1 MLSGQ
6 CLVTAGL
13 QAYDGHVLLGR
24 TTECGRIDGLLER
37 VRGGESGVLVLRGD
51 PGIGKT
57 ALLHYARERSH
68 GLTVV
73 GTRGVES
80 EAELPFSAL
89 AELLEPLLGG
99 LDRLPAPQAA
109 AVRSALA
116 LGPPVPG
123 DAFAVATGALNLI
136 LAAARESPLLVLVDD
151 VHWLDAGSAETL
163 LFAARRL
170 ETDGVAVLV
179 AVRDGVPSVFDGA
192 GLAEFRIDGLDRS
205 AAGELLA
212 ATPAN
217 RMTPALVHSLVD
229 ATAGNPLALLEL
241 PALLSEA
248 QLDGEA
254 PLPDPLPAAPSIR
267 RAFEVRLSALPLETQ
282 RALLVAASSH
292 SEALQPLL
300 EALAALGL
308 AAEALEP
315 AERAALVSLGAGR
328 LAWRHPLLRSASYYR
343 ASTFERR
350 AAHSA
355 LASVSTGVERAW
367 HLADATL
374 GPDDGVARALEEAAM
389 DARSRRG
396 HVAAATAFE
405 RSARLSS
412 DGDDAARR
420 ELEAAR
426 DYHLAGRVVQA
437 RVLLRAALS
446 STRIPAVRADIQ
458 HQLGVI
464 EMWGGDAAAA
474 HELLVGAAGE
484 VEAVDPR
491 RAATILTHAAIALEM
506 SGDVDGT
513 LAVVRRAHELAQGGL
528 DTEPQL
534 LRAMILAGQARVA
547 RPALLKLIEAGPGT
561 EPPTANSVFLDA
573 TIGQALI
580 WLGEHAKARRF
591 FERELLA
598 ARTSGSLAPMP
609 YLHACLS
616 ELEFRLGR
624 LQAAH
629 ANGVE
634 AVQIAEETGQRNVL
648 SFCLATLARVEAA
661 TAREEDCRDHVRRA
675 LELAGELGAG
685 SIRIYALAA
694 LGLLE
699 LGLGR
704 TSPALVVLQE
714 VAALVEELGP
724 AEPGVVE
731 WESDLI
737 EAQLL
742 CGRREEARES
752 LRKFEERVHRTGNSW
767 ASASAA
773 RIRGMLADEGFE
785 LEFDAALQGHTSRFE
800 RARTE
805 LRLGERLRRERR
817 LTDARAPLRSAQ
829 QAFNLLGA
837 RGWSAQAGAERAAAG
852 ERPKRAEAHLPTLL
866 RELTEQELRIA
877 LLIAEG
883 VTNRE
888 AAAALYL
895 SPKTIGYHLGKV
907 YDKLGVRSRTEL
919 AYLLAQA

>member
-1 MLSGQ
+1 M
-6 CLVTAGL
+6 
-13 QAYDGHVLLGR
+13 LLGR

-37 VRGGESGVLVLRGD
+37 VRDGESGVLVLRGD

-57 ALLHYARERSH
+57 ALLHYAREQAH
-68 GLTVV
+68 GLALVE
-73 GTRGVES
+73 TRGVES

-89 AELLEPLLGG
+89 AELLEPLLSGI
-99 LDRLPAPQAA
+99 DRLPAPQAA
-109 AVRSALA
+109 ALKSALA

-136 LAAARESPLLVLVDD
+136 LDAARDSPLLVVIDD
-151 VHWLDAGSAETL
+151 AHWLDAGSAETL
-163 LFAARRL
+163 LFALRRL
-170 ETDGVAVLV
+170 EADGVAVLV
-179 AVRDGVPSVFDGA
+179 AVRDHEPNVFDGA
-192 GLAEFRIDGLDRS
+192 GISELRIDGLDRS

-217 RMTPALVHSLVD
+217 RVAAAVAHSLVE

-248 QLDGEA
+248 QLDGRA
-254 PLPDPLPAAPSIR
+254 PLPDPLPVAPSVR
-267 RAFEVRLSALPLETQ
+267 RAFEVRLSALPSETQ
-282 RALLVAASSH
+282 RALLVAACSH
-292 SEALQPLL
+292 SEALKPVLD
-300 EALAALGL
+300 ALAVLGL
-308 AAEALEP
+308 DAETLEP
-315 AERAALVSLGAGR
+315 AERAALVSLGNER

-350 AAHSA
+350 AVHAA

-374 GPDDGVARALEEAAM
+374 GPDETVARALEEAAM
-389 DARSRRG
+389 NARLRRG
-396 HVAAATAFE
+396 HVAAAIAFE
-405 RSARLSS
+405 RAARLSIDS
-412 DGDDAARR
+412 DDAARR
-420 ELEAAR
+420 DLEAAR
-426 DYHLAGRVVQA
+426 DYHLAGRVEQA
-437 RVLLRAALS
+437 RALLRAALK
-446 STRIPAVRADIQ
+446 STRIPAVRTDIE

-464 EMWGGDAAAA
+464 EMWSGDAAIA
-474 HELLVGAAGE
+474 HELLLAVANE
-484 VEAVDPR
+484 VEAADPR
-491 RAATILTHAAIALEM
+491 RAAAILTNAAIAREM
-506 SGDVDGT
+506 AGDVAGT
-513 LAVVRRAHELAQGGL
+513 LAIVGRAHDLAQGSV
-528 DTEPQL
+528 DTETQL
-534 LRAMILAGQARVA
+534 LRAMTLAGQARVA
-547 RPALLKLIEAGPGT
+547 RPALLKLIEAGPAAPL
-561 EPPTANSVFLDA
+561 PPTADSVLLA
-573 TIGQALI
+573 GTIGQALI
-580 WLGEHAKARRF
+580 WLGEYAEARRL

-609 YLHACLS
+609 YLLACLS

-624 LQAAH
+624 LQAAY

-634 AVQIAEETGQRNVL
+634 SVQIAEETGQLNVL

-661 TAREEDCRDHVRRA
+661 TAREEDCRGNVRRA

-685 SIRIYALAA
+685 SIRIYAHAA

-704 TSPALVVLQE
+704 TSAALAVFEELAE
-714 VAALVEELGP
+714 LVEEFGP
-724 AEPGVVE
+724 RDPGVIE
-731 WESDLI
+731 WGPDLI

-742 CGRREEARES
+742 CGRVEEARES
-752 LRKFEERVHRTGNSW
+752 LRTFEEQARSTGNSW

-773 RIRGMLADEGFE
+773 RVRGMLVEEGFE
-785 LEFDAALQGHTSRFE
+785 REFDAALHGHASRFE

-805 LRLGERLRRERR
+805 LRLGARLRRERR
-817 LTDARAPLRSAQ
+817 PTEARAPLRSAYE
-829 QAFNLLGA
+829 AFEMLGA
-837 RGWSAQAGAERAAAG
+837 RGWSAQASSELAAAG
-852 ERPKRAEAHLPTLL
+852 ERQKRDQTSLPSLL

-907 YDKLGVRSRTEL
+907 YEKLGVRSRTEL
-919 AYLLAQA
+919 AHLIARA